1 VPVVNI
7 FGFSFSMFMMTD
19 EQVLGRPRQ

>member
-7 FGFSFSMFMMTD
+7 LGFSFSMFMMTD
-19 EQVLGRPRQ
+19 EHVLGRPRQ